1 MVGVQGWWGV
11 RVAKCGVGSQPLEGR
26 AQRGDLM
33 AKVRSYQGS
42 EDERNVAGQ

>member
-11 RVAKCGVGSQPLEGR
+11 GVAKCGVGAQPLEGR

-42 EDERNVAGQ
+42 EDEGDVAGQ

>member
-1 MVGVQGWWGV
+1 MGEWGWPS
-11 RVAKCGVGSQPLEGR
+11 GVGAQPLEGR

-42 EDERNVAGQ
+42 EDEGDVGQTMRRPAL